1 MEPLLLTIDSGGS
14 KTKLILWNDSKRRI
28 AEQET
33 EGFGSAMDVDAV
45 HPGLFNIL
53 KSFCTGWQISVVV
66 CNLGGKNKEQ
76 ITKTIEQ
83 ALPYAKI
90 HVFRESEGLVGT
102 TLCHNLHAQV
112 ALLVGTGSIA
122 IAPIKDQTII
132 CGGWGAN
139 IGDKGSGYHI
149 GLQAISDSLEQLDGT
164 APMSELAKQIT
175 GLSSSPGILCAEE
188 YCALRDEVRNRMK
201 PFDRAHIASYAKT
214 VSACAAHKDPHA
226 QMLLRQ
232 AGLDLAD
239 LVLRTSAKTGNPL
252 KCVVVTGGMVHAKQF
267 WQEAFETSL
276 RTKHQIEQIFY
287 LPDGIHDAL
296 YTLAKTMI

>member
-1 MEPLLLTIDSGGS
+1 MEPLFLTIDSGGS
-14 KTKLILWNDSKRRI
+14 KTKLILWDDCKRRI

-53 KSFCTGWQISVVV
+53 KSFCLGWQASVVV

-83 ALPYAKI
+83 ALPHAKI

-102 TLCHNLHAQV
+102 ALCHNLHAQV
-112 ALLVGTGSIA
+112 ALLAGTGSIA
-122 IAPIKDQTII
+122 IAPVQNQTII

-164 APMSELAKQIT
+164 APMSELAKQVT
-175 GLSSSPGILCAEE
+175 GISSPPGILCAEE
-188 YCALRDEVRNRMK
+188 YCALRDKVRNRMK
-201 PFDRAHIASYAKT
+201 PFDRAHIASYAKI
-214 VSACAAHKDPHA
+214 VSSCAAQDDPHA
-226 QMLLRQ
+226 RMLLRQ
-232 AGLDLAD
+232 SGIDLAA
-239 LVLRTSAKTGNPL
+239 LVLRTAAKTGNPL

-267 WQEAFETSL
+267 WQEAFETHL
-276 RTKHQIEQIFY
+276 QEKHQIEQVIY
-287 LPDGIHDAL
+287 LPDGINDAL
-296 YTLAKTMI
+296 YTLAKKMI